1 MPVCCNGMYNLLQ
14 SPHANENEQAIFIGF
29 NWAWFEIDGLQKVR
43 DGRYFRSLI
52 GGIYKI

>member
-1 MPVCCNGMYNLLQ
+1 MYNLLQ